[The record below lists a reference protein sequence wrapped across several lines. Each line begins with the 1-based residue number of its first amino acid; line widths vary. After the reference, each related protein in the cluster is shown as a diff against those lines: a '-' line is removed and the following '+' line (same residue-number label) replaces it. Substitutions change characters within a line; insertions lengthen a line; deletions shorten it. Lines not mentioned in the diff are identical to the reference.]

1 MKFRIWN
8 NFSRMVQ
15 EQKKTLIITTHYI
28 EEASK
33 ADRVRFYFFD
43 IHLREIII
51 KCIYFFI
58 EGSNNLRFR
67 SKFITI
73 KINY

>member
-8 NFSRMVQ
+8 TFSRMVQ
-15 EQKKTLIITTHYI
+15 KQKKTIIITTHYI

-43 IHLREIII
+43 IHSREIII
-51 KCIYFFI
+51 KFIYFYI
-58 EGSNNLRFR
+58 EGSNHLRLKPK
-67 SKFITI
+67 STTI
-73 KINY
+73 KISY